1 MRMRGCLEF
10 DDLWC
15 LIVHMCLLAIFVL
28 KVDLL
33 PLIFQLADVH
43 TSQLPFLLDPLAKL
57 IQNLLMIDRFLD
69 PEFKSLLSLSL
80 HLPILF
86 LQLLSFGLL
95 LFLFLDIR
103 RDGLIIDQFS
113 YQFFLLQFE
122 MLVIFEE
129 VGKKGDGKLWSL
141 MIDMRESLSNDV
153 ADLGMAL

>member
-1 MRMRGCLEF
+1 MRGCLEF

-15 LIVHMCLLAIFVL
+15 LIVHMCLLTIFVL
-28 KVDLL
+28 KVGLL
-33 PLIFQLADVH
+33 PLIFEFADVH
-43 TSQLPFLLDPLAKL
+43 TSQLSLLLDPLTKL

-86 LQLLSFGLL
+86 LQLLSLGLL
-95 LFLFLDIR
+95 LLLFLDIR

-122 MLVIFEE
+122 MLVIFEK
-129 VGKKGDGKLWSL
+129 VGKEGDGKLWSL
-141 MIDMRESLSNDV
+141 MIDMRESLGNDI

>member
-15 LIVHMCLLAIFVL
+15 LIVHMCLLTIFVL

-33 PLIFQLADVH
+33 PLIFQLTDVH
-43 TSQLPFLLDPLAKL
+43 TSQLPLLLDPLTKL

-95 LFLFLDIR
+95 LLLFLDIR

-129 VGKKGDGKLWSL
+129 VGKEGDGKLWPL
-141 MIDMRESLSNDV
+141 MIDVRESLSNDV